1 MSASLQAAVFRKLHQ
16 QAQPLRLP
24 NVWDAGSAVQIENL
38 GAQAVATSSAAVAWS
53 LGYPDGNT
61 VPQHL
66 YLAQVALIARVIR
79 IPLSVDIESGYSR
92 TPEEVGEAVARFIDL
107 GAIGINIQDGT
118 SEPDLLARKIEAAR
132 HAGQARGVPLFINAR
147 TDVYARDLV
156 PPGERVAEVLRRA
169 AQYEAAGADGLFVL
183 GLTNTFEMRDI
194 AAGTPLAL
202 ALAVAQGLPPVGELG
217 DFGVRRVSMGS
228 LVPQTLWSHA
238 SALVSGF
245 LADGRAEPLVRGAVM
260 YNEIND
266 LFRTA
271 TENTQ

>member
-1 MSASLQAAVFRKLHQ
+1 MSASLQAAVFRQLHQ

-24 NVWDAGSAVQIENL
+24 NVWDAGSAAQIESL

-53 LGYPDGNT
+53 LGYPDSNT
-61 VPQHL
+61 VPMHL

-79 IPLSVDIESGYSR
+79 IPISVDIESGYSR

-107 GAIGINIQDGT
+107 GAIAINIQDGT

-132 HAGQARGVPLFINAR
+132 HAGETRGVPLFINAR

-156 PPGERVAEVLRRA
+156 PQGERVAEVLRRA

-183 GLTNTFEMRDI
+183 GLTDTFEMRSVAD
-194 AAGTPLAL
+194 GTPLAL
-202 ALAVAQGLPPVGELG
+202 SLAATPGLPPVGELG
-217 DFGVRRVSMGS
+217 AFGVRRVSMGS
-228 LVPQTLWSHA
+228 LVPQALWLQA
-238 SALVSGF
+238 GALVSAF
-245 LADGRAEPLVRGAVM
+245 LADGRSEPLVRGAGA
-260 YNEIND
+260 YEEINS

-271 TENTQ
+271 TENAR